1 MIANSINR
9 RFPVVSAIIL
19 FIFILIPY
27 LFWRGT
33 WFGTELTP
41 SQMQQYLA
49 DKDKPRKVQH
59 ALVQIERKIVE
70 GDTAVRRLYPQVS
83 KLSDHPSKEV
93 RITAAWVMGQDTSY
107 APFHQ
112 ALLKLLRDANPTVGR
127 NAALSLVRFHD
138 LSGKEEILSMLRP
151 YPVIAGSEGTAT
163 MIVSAGDPCQ
173 HGKLLA
179 RIQHALGTADV
190 QAPISGS
197 VGDLLTHTGDAVAA
211 GQTLLTILPDENQIW
226 EALRAL
232 YLIGSRE
239 DLPMISKYT
248 SANYPERIQQ
258 QAKETVLETQRHA
271 R

>member
-1 MIANSINR
+1 MMANSRNR
-9 RFPVVSAIIL
+9 RFPVVFAIIL

-33 WFGTELTP
+33 WFGTELTQ

-49 DKDKPRKVQH
+49 DKDKPREVQH
-59 ALVQIERKIVE
+59 ALVQIERKIVQ
-70 GDTAVRRLYPQVS
+70 GDTAVRRWYPEVS

-93 RITAAWVMGQDTSY
+93 RITLAWVMGQDTSY
-107 APFHQ
+107 APFQQ
-112 ALLKLLRDANPTVGR
+112 ALLKLLRDANPMVRR
-127 NAALSLVRFHD
+127 NAALSLVRFYD

-151 YPVIAGSEGTAT
+151 YPVLAESEGTVT

-179 RIQHALGTADV
+179 RIQSARGTADV

-211 GQTLLTILPDENQIW
+211 GQMLLTILSDENQIW
-226 EALRAL
+226 EALRSL
-232 YLIGSRE
+232 YLIGSPE
-239 DLPMISKYT
+239 DLPVISKYT
-248 SANYPERIQQ
+248 SANHPERIRQ
-258 QAKETVLETQRHA
+258 QAMEAVLAIQRHA